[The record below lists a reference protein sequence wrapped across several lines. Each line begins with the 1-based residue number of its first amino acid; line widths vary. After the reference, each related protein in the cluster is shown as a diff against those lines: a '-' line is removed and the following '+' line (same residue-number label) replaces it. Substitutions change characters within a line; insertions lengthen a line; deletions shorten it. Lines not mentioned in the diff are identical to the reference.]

1 MSIYFGDDVINV
13 PLTNVEGGPV
23 EDADGEVGY
32 SVFVNTSGL
41 PQEVI
46 FTEDELV
53 QMLNEIR
60 AEFGAPEERDED
72 WED

>member
-1 MSIYFGDDVINV
+1 MSIYFGDEAINV
-13 PLTNVEGGPV
+13 PLTLVEGGPV

-53 QMLNEIR
+53 QMLNGIL